1 MANNS
6 VGYLER
12 AFFDFFDR
20 HNFCIPAKIIAVRDA
35 KQRRIDVQ
43 PLPRKVYSTG
53 EVIDYPVITSVQAV
67 SPSTSQTMIHLP
79 LVVGDLVL
87 LVFSQ
92 EEIDDIKTG
101 VVEQYTPDTRR
112 KLDLSDAIAIVGL
125 FGFNS
130 APENTATR
138 YCNYGVD
145 DVAVVHNLGESD
157 ECSFVLSNSGAIVFD
172 ANSYTFKR
180 GKASFEAGVV
190 SPSYKDKDGKE
201 LVKHTHR
208 YYDDGQPKITSENL

>member
-1 MANNS
+1 MAGN

-20 HNFCIPAKIIAVRDA
+20 HNFCLPARIIAVRDA
-35 KQRRIDVQ
+35 KQRRIDVE

-53 EVIDYPVITSVQAV
+53 EVIDYPIITSVQAI

-79 LVVGDLVL
+79 LVVGDVVL

-92 EEIDDIKTG
+92 EELDDVKSG
-101 VVEQYTPDTRR
+101 SVSKYTPETRR

-125 FGFNS
+125 FGFDNT
-130 APENTATR
+130 PENIATKH
-138 YCNYGVD
+138 CNYSVE
-145 DVAVVHNLGESD
+145 DVAIVHNIGQPE
-157 ECSFVLSNSGAIVFD
+157 ECSFVLSNSGSVVFD

-180 GKASFEAGVV
+180 GRASFEAGVT
-190 SPSYKDKDGKE
+190 STSYKDSGGKE
-201 LVKHTHR
+201 LVNHTHR
-208 YYDDGQPKITSENL
+208 YYEKGQPKITSENL